1 MVVGMEVIV
10 IDVLVNML
18 CRIVVL
24 VCSVSWMRQLMMKE
38 LNVSIVILLILTV
51 QPVLTLSHA

>member
-10 IDVLVNML
+10 IDVLVSML

-24 VCSVSWMRQLMMKE
+24 VCSVSWIRQLMMKE
-38 LNVSIVILLILTV
+38 LNVFIVILLILTV
-51 QPVLTLSHA
+51 QPVLTLSLA